1 MFHQIAMGLIQVEG
15 VSELSRAKDKS
26 LKFDHQSD
34 QMSNISRNARRIAED
49 FEKAAEAHRDSAKEA
64 KEKAINAS
72 DVAKDTIDL
81 QKFITD
87 QLKTKIVP
95 DFPKE
100 KEKLE
105 SLKKL
110 TTSSLEKANSV
121 YDESLTL
128 FANIN
133 SLPIPEIDLTPIKK
147 DSAKLLSESKLI
159 GQELDEVLNSNAKL
173 LEELD
178 VNIKYSITLTDR

>member
-1 MFHQIAMGLIQVEG
+1 M
-15 VSELSRAKDKS
+15 
-26 LKFDHQSD
+26 SD
-34 QMSNISRNARRIAED
+34 ISRNARKIAED
-49 FEKAAEAHRDSAKEA
+49 LEKAADANRDKAKEA

-72 DVAKDTIDL
+72 DVAKNTIDM
-81 QKFITD
+81 QRSITD

-100 KEKLE
+100 KKKLD

-110 TTSSLEKANSV
+110 TTDSLDKANSV

-133 SLPIPEIDLTPIKK
+133 GLTIPDVDLKPIKE
-147 DSAKLLSESKLI
+147 DAAALSKGASEI
-159 GQELDEVLNSNAKL
+159 GAELDEMLNQNNELLSD
-173 LEELD
+173 LEEDIGLSE
-178 VNIKYSITLTDR
+178 VLIKR